1 MVLPICY
8 TESSKGVRKM
18 YELTDREWV
27 KNRQG
32 QNGPTQLSAV
42 RVDADWN
49 TVDTFSALL
58 CPKSSELAQWEHIN
72 LVSTPG
78 DAQHYH
84 VQPRLFLSLR
94 DTFAYIIKHD
104 RQLSAGTEQYREARL

>member
-1 MVLPICY
+1 
-8 TESSKGVRKM
+8 M
-18 YELTDREWV
+18 YVLTDREWV

-32 QNGPTQLSAV
+32 QNGPTQFSAV

-78 DAQHYH
+78 DTQHYH
-84 VQPRLFLSLR
+84 VQTRLFLSLR

>member
-1 MVLPICY
+1 M
-8 TESSKGVRKM
+8 
-18 YELTDREWV
+18 
-27 KNRQG
+27 
-32 QNGPTQLSAV
+32 
-42 RVDADWN
+42 RVDADGN
-49 TVDTFSALL
+49 TVDTFFALR

-78 DAQHYH
+78 GTQHYR

>member
-1 MVLPICY
+1 
-8 TESSKGVRKM
+8 M
-18 YELTDREWV
+18 YVLTDRKWV

-32 QNGPTQLSAV
+32 QNRPTQLSAV
-42 RVDADWN
+42 RVDADGN

-58 CPKSSELAQWEHIN
+58 CPKSREWARWEHIS
-72 LVSTPG
+72 LFSTPG
-78 DAQHYH
+78 GTQHYH

-104 RQLSAGTEQYREARL
+104 RQLSAGTEQYREACL

>member
-1 MVLPICY
+1 
-8 TESSKGVRKM
+8 M

-32 QNGPTQLSAV
+32 QNRLTQLSAV

-49 TVDTFSALL
+49 TVDTFSALIG
-58 CPKSSELAQWEHIN
+58 PKSSELAQWEHSS
-72 LVSTPG
+72 LVSTRG
-78 DAQHYH
+78 NTQHYH

-104 RQLSAGTEQYREARL
+104 RQLSAGTEQYREACL

>member
-1 MVLPICY
+1 
-8 TESSKGVRKM
+8 M
-18 YELTDREWV
+18 YVLTDREWV

-32 QNGPTQLSAV
+32 QNRLTQLSVV
-42 RVDADWN
+42 RVDADGN

-58 CPKSSELAQWEHIN
+58 CPKSSELAQWERIN
-72 LVSTPG
+72 LVSTRG
-78 DAQHYH
+78 NTQHYH

-104 RQLSAGTEQYREARL
+104 RQLSAGTEQYREACL